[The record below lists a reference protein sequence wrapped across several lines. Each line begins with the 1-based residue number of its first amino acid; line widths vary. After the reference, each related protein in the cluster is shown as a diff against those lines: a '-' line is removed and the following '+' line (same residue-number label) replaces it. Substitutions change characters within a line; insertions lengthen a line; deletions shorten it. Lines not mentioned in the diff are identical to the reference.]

1 MLTSIC
7 WCLFDKTRQLHSLTP
22 VPLVAD
28 LSPNP
33 KKSSLTNRMLREPL
47 IED

>member
-1 MLTSIC
+1 
-7 WCLFDKTRQLHSLTP
+7 
-22 VPLVAD
+22 VAD